1 LFNKAAG
8 KPQLRHRF
16 DTSGRAAFLNGVL
29 PNPQRLRAAVQNR
42 FIALL
47 KPPFKSSDDYPQIGW
62 GKKPMN
68 TRERLGS
75 RGVNRGVGKM
85 ARFEILDSTMAPLGE
100 GPAAGDVLFE
110 LGMMYSIGRDVAV
123 DLVAAHKWFNLA
135 AMKGNAD
142 AIRLRREVADQM
154 SDAEIGA
161 AQRAARDW
169 LRSNEVPAVPALAAI
184 AAAAPA
190 LAA

>member
-1 LFNKAAG
+1 
-8 KPQLRHRF
+8 
-16 DTSGRAAFLNGVL
+16 
-29 PNPQRLRAAVQNR
+29 
-42 FIALL
+42 
-47 KPPFKSSDDYPQIGW
+47 
-62 GKKPMN
+62 
-68 TRERLGS
+68 
-75 RGVNRGVGKM
+75 M

-110 LGMMYSIGRDVAV
+110 LGMMYSVGRDVPV

-142 AIRLRREVADQM
+142 AVRLRREVADQM

-169 LRSNEVPAVPALAAI
+169 LRNNEVPAVPAM
-184 AAAAPA
+184 AAAAAATPA
-190 LAA
+190 LAV